1 MNSTLNKHQYTS
13 FCSYYRRTN
22 LVSNLALLLA
32 MRQVELQKYVE
43 LSNLDITNKLVGTF
57 LFTISNVICI
67 VNPQNGSWVLFTIS
81 RNSLYRDSLY
91 QGLSSTYLG
100 VRSLPCCISEPIVNH
115 IEFTKEKSLTNTS

>member
-57 LFTISNVICI
+57 LFTISNVICL
-67 VNPQNGSWVLFTIS
+67 VNPQNGSRV
-81 RNSLYRDSLY
+81 
-91 QGLSSTYLG
+91 
-100 VRSLPCCISEPIVNH
+100 
-115 IEFTKEKSLTNTS
+115 